1 MLSGIVKLA
10 DINDFIMPNQECVKN
25 ILNNNKKNVTK
36 INLFDCLACNGCLTS
51 SETILIKEH
60 SLQKHF
66 DFLQKEKK
74 KISIACISNQSLES
88 LNFYFKIDYKN
99 ILKIICKILKI
110 DFIFTLEDFIYFT
123 LNLVYDEINNNKLI
137 LFCSECPGW
146 TFYAQK
152 KIGKNIIN
160 HLSKIKSPQ
169 QIFSIIIREKI
180 KNFVNN
186 CFDDVYICSIASCFD
201 KKIESI
207 QNKNEINCVLS
218 TIELVDK
225 IKDEIE
231 NFDFNFEFKNYFTF
245 ENFENLL
252 EKFKINNN
260 NNNNIE
266 NLIKYLIENNNNST
280 FYSPIYLFKNN
291 YSSNN
296 YIEFMIYKITSEN
309 KNFYIERKK
318 GKNKDINEIL
328 IYDSEKK
335 ENLIKKF
342 CIAYG
347 FRNIQKLV
355 NDFKNNK
362 LNYDFI
368 EIMACPG
375 GCINGGGQIRE
386 NNQNRELLNYVNSKF
401 DEKKIFDFNNKN
413 NNILFNFIYK
423 NNFDKNIFYQKFK
436 EIEFSM
442 SDLQW

>member
-1 MLSGIVKLA
+1 M
-10 DINDFIMPNQECVKN
+10 
-25 ILNNNKKNVTK
+25 
-36 INLFDCLACNGCLTS
+36 
-51 SETILIKEH
+51 
-60 SLQKHF
+60 
-66 DFLQKEKK
+66 
-74 KISIACISNQSLES
+74 
-88 LNFYFKIDYKN
+88 
-99 ILKIICKILKI
+99 
-110 DFIFTLEDFIYFT
+110 EDFIYFT
-123 LNLVYDEINNNKLI
+123 LNLVYDEINTNKNI
-137 LFCSECPGW
+137 IFCSECPGR

-169 QIFSIIIREKI
+169 QIFSILIREKI

-186 CFDDVYICSIASCFD
+186 SIDDVYICSIASCFD

-225 IKDEIE
+225 IKNEIE

-245 ENFENLL
+245 EIFENLL
-252 EKFKINNN
+252 EKFNNN
-260 NNNNIE
+260 NNKNIE
-266 NLIKYLIENNNNST
+266 NLINFLIKNKNNSN

-309 KNFYIERKK
+309 KNIYIERKT
-318 GKNKDINEIL
+318 GKNKDFNEIL

-335 ENLIKKF
+335 LIKKF
-342 CIAYG
+342 CLAYG
-347 FRNIQKLV
+347 FRNIQKIV

-386 NNQNRELLNYVNSKF
+386 NNKNRELLNFVNSKI
-401 DEKKIFDFNNKN
+401 DEKKFFDFNNK

-423 NNFDKNIFYQKFK
+423 NNFDKNNFYQKFK